1 MAHELEPVFNPNSV
15 AIIGAS
21 RREGS
26 IGWQVTKNMIVGGF
40 EGPIYPINPGASEIL
55 GLKAYPSILDVPGP
69 VDAAVYCVPA
79 DKVLDAARQCAKKGV
94 KGHIVITSGFAEV
107 GNRKDE
113 DELTRIARESGGRV
127 IGPNIVGIMSNPRKA
142 NASFAPVLP
151 YPGHTALVSQ
161 SGALI
166 IALDTVTFARK
177 YGISS
182 MISLGNMADVDFADC
197 IDFYAQDPNTTCI
210 ALYVEG
216 VKQGYRFLKAGQ
228 RAGKPIVAV
237 KAGVSAH
244 GAAAAASHTGS
255 LAGSARVYEAA
266 FKQAHVIWAHDLEDL
281 LNRGQALAMQP
292 PLRGGNIVI
301 ITNGGGIGV
310 LGTDAAERQ
319 GVPLKTAPPEVQAE
333 FRKYMP
339 DYGSPRNP
347 IDITGGTGVEGY
359 RGALAAALKM
369 EWVDGIGVFYCETAV
384 TKPVEVAQA
393 VIDVVRD
400 SGVTHKPVI
409 ACFVGGE
416 RSVDAGQRLLD
427 ASIPYYDCPNKTMA
441 AFAAL
446 RQVAL
451 FDAQGCM
458 DDFTPYTDVD
468 QTAARATI
476 ARVRAAG
483 RKALTEIEAK
493 EVFAA
498 YGLPVTKSSLAKAED
513 EAVRFAAEIGYP
525 VVLKVVS
532 PDILHKSDA
541 GGVRVNLRDAEA
553 VRSAFRTIMENARR
567 YKADADIHG
576 ILVCEMAPIG
586 SEVICGSVNDPTFGP
601 SVMFGLGGVFVEVLK
616 DVTFRVAPISAE
628 CAMSM
633 LPEIRCYPILEG
645 VRGEKRKDQ
654 EALAAVISRLSQLV
668 SDLEDEIAE
677 TDANPILL
685 YETGKGCRVVDARII
700 LKQK

>member
-1 MAHELEPVFNPNSV
+1 MAHELEPVFNPRSV

-55 GLKAYPSILDVPGP
+55 GLKAYPTISDVPGP

-79 DKVLDAARQCAKKGV
+79 DKVLGVARECAKKGV

-107 GNRKDE
+107 GNKKDE
-113 DELTRIARESGGRV
+113 EELTRIARESGGRV
-127 IGPNIVGIMSNPRKA
+127 IGPNIVGIMSNPGKA

-151 YPGHTALVSQ
+151 YPGQTALVSQ

-197 IDFYAQDPNTTCI
+197 IDYYGQDPNTKCI

-216 VKQGYRFLKAGQ
+216 VKQGYSFIKAGQ
-228 RAGKPIVAV
+228 KSKKPIVAV
-237 KAGVSAH
+237 KAGVSVH

-255 LAGSARVYEAA
+255 LAGSSRIYEAA
-266 FKQAHVIWAHDLEDL
+266 FKQAHVIWAHDLDDL

-292 PLRGGNIVI
+292 PLRGSNIVI

-310 LGTDAAERQ
+310 LGSDAAERQ

-333 FRKYMP
+333 FRKFMP

-347 IDITGGTGVEGY
+347 VDITGGSGVDGY

-369 EWVDGIGVFYCETAV
+369 DWVEGIGVFYCETAV

-393 VIDVVRD
+393 VIDIVRE

-416 RSVDAGQRLLD
+416 RSVDAGQKLLE
-427 ASIPYYDCPNKTMA
+427 ANIPYYDCPNKTMA

-446 RQVAL
+446 RQLAL
-451 FDAQGCM
+451 FEGQGCI
-458 DDFTPYTDVD
+458 DDFSPHPHVD
-468 QTAARATI
+468 RDRAEATI
-476 ARVRAAG
+476 AWVRAMG
-483 RKALTEIEAK
+483 RNTLTEPEAK
-493 EVFAA
+493 EVFMA
-498 YGLPVTKSSLAKAED
+498 YGLPVTKSSLAKTED
-513 EAVRFAAEIGYP
+513 EAVEFAQVIGYP

-541 GGVRVNLRDAEA
+541 GGVRVNLRDAET
-553 VRSAFRTIMENARR
+553 VRSAFRTIMENAKR
-567 YKADADIHG
+567 YKADADVHG

-601 SVMFGLGGVFVEVLK
+601 TVMFGLGGVFVEVLK
-616 DVTFRVAPISAE
+616 DVTFRVAPISTD
-628 CAMSM
+628 CALTMM
-633 LPEIRCYPILEG
+633 PEIRCYPILQG

-654 EALAAVISRLSQLV
+654 EALANVISRLSQLV

-685 YETGKGCRVVDARII
+685 YEEGKGCRVVDARII